1 MSSGSNAREQSS
13 SRLGDDIKLLG
24 SLLGEVIAEH
34 NGVNVYNCVEK
45 VRVLSKEARAGDM
58 ARFSELNT
66 LLAGLSDEEACT
78 VARAFSHFL
87 NLANIAEQVHRVR
100 RRQDYALQRESAPQ
114 KGSVEATLTNLLEQ
128 GCSKELLLQGLSNLK
143 INLVLTAH
151 PTETLRRTII
161 IKNNK
166 VARYLMELDNLRL
179 SAPEK
184 IELLLALRTQIK
196 SIWLTDDI
204 IRSKPTPAEEARAGL
219 SIVEQSLL
227 EAVPHYCRSLDRVS
241 QQMLGSTL
249 AVEQIPFKFGSWMGG
264 DRDGNPFVTAEVTRE
279 VCLLSRWMAFELY
292 ERDLLALF
300 NELSLNIAN
309 DELRTQAQG
318 QREPYRVVIKG
329 LLNELH
335 EQRKRDK
342 ARAKKLE
349 TNPFDESSFTEEKLL
364 TKLRSMYASLKESGA
379 QDIAD
384 GLLYNLIKR
393 TLCFGFALAKLDLRQ
408 EASRHAAA
416 LDEIT
421 QSVGLGSYLSWSE
434 EQKIEFLAAELR
446 SKRPLLNSR
455 AEFTADT
462 REVLNTF
469 RVLSEFGQHAFNSYI
484 ISMASEA
491 SDILAVELLQKEICG
506 SRIVRVV
513 PLFETEADLKNGP
526 LVMQK
531 LFDIDVYRARINDS
545 QEVMVGYSDSAKDAG
560 RLAAAWAL
568 YQAQEELVELCK
580 VRKIHLTL
588 FHGRGGS
595 IGRGGGP
602 MYLAL
607 LSQPPGSIDGSIR
620 VTEQGE
626 MIQAKF
632 GLAGI
637 ALRNLD
643 LYVGGTLSATL
654 NEGCQPKAE
663 WRSVMTSLAQKSSE
677 VYRGVVRGNSN
688 FIEFFGRA
696 TPVSEL
702 GDLNIGSRP
711 ARRKGAPTLETLRAI
726 PWIFAWTQTRLML
739 PVWLGMGEAIT
750 SALNSDK
757 RPTFI
762 EMVKDWPFLS
772 STFALVEM
780 VLAKADVKI
789 SECYEKE
796 LLAGN
801 SELLKLGDSLRTSLK
816 TTQLSLLEA
825 IGEEEL
831 LAANPVLKRSIRVR
845 NPYVDPINLVQIELM
860 KRLRLRS
867 DSLLLKD
874 GLLLT
879 INGISAGMRITG

>member
-1 MSSGSNAREQSS
+1 M
-13 SRLGDDIKLLG
+13 
-24 SLLGEVIAEH
+24 
-34 NGVNVYNCVEK
+34 
-45 VRVLSKEARAGDM
+45 
-58 ARFSELNT
+58 
-66 LLAGLSDEEACT
+66 
-78 VARAFSHFL
+78 
-87 NLANIAEQVHRVR
+87 
-100 RRQDYALQRESAPQ
+100 
-114 KGSVEATLTNLLEQ
+114 
-128 GCSKELLLQGLSNLK
+128 
-143 INLVLTAH
+143 
-151 PTETLRRTII
+151 
-161 IKNNK
+161 
-166 VARYLMELDNLRL
+166 
-179 SAPEK
+179 
-184 IELLLALRTQIK
+184 
-196 SIWLTDDI
+196 
-204 IRSKPTPAEEARAGL
+204 
-219 SIVEQSLL
+219 
-227 EAVPHYCRSLDRVS
+227 
-241 QQMLGSTL
+241 
-249 AVEQIPFKFGSWMGG
+249 
-264 DRDGNPFVTAEVTRE
+264 
-279 VCLLSRWMAFELY
+279 
-292 ERDLLALF
+292 
-300 NELSLNIAN
+300 
-309 DELRTQAQG
+309 
-318 QREPYRVVIKG
+318 
-329 LLNELH
+329 
-335 EQRKRDK
+335 
-342 ARAKKLE
+342 
-349 TNPFDESSFTEEKLL
+349 
-364 TKLRSMYASLKESGA
+364 
-379 QDIAD
+379 
-384 GLLYNLIKR
+384 
-393 TLCFGFALAKLDLRQ
+393 
-408 EASRHAAA
+408 
-416 LDEIT
+416 
-421 QSVGLGSYLSWSE
+421 
-434 EQKIEFLAAELR
+434 
-446 SKRPLLNSR
+446 NSR

-491 SDILAVELLQKEICG
+491 SYILAVELLQKEICG

-845 NPYVDPINLVQIELM
+845 NPYVDPILF
-860 KRLRLRS
+860 KS
-867 DSLLLKD
+867 S
-874 GLLLT
+874 
-879 INGISAGMRITG
+879 S